1 RVGLGERAA
10 EDGEVLGEH
19 EDRAAVDAPRAG
31 DDAVAEHLLLF
42 HAEVVALM
50 DHELVDLEEGAG
62 VEQQLDP
69 LAGRLLAGLVLA
81 PDALLAAAKLRLGMT
96 AMELGK
102 TVLGRHGSTVVVRA
116 LKVNGVIEFRRV
128 FRS

>member
-1 RVGLGERAA
+1 MRAA
-10 EDGEVLGEH
+10 DEAGLDGVW
-19 EDRAAVDAPRAG
+19 
-31 DDAVAEHLLLF
+31 VAEHIGF
-42 HAEVVALM
+42 HDAVVPAALYLRETQRLEV
-50 DHELVDLEEGAG
+50 
-62 VEQQLDP
+62 
-69 LAGRLLAGLVLA
+69 GLVGLSTA
-81 PDALLAAAKLRLGMT
+81 TRHPGMT